1 MATHNK
7 RAKYY
12 HRNAKQCRKS
22 SIFVMKFT
30 KSISV
35 TRLNSDQPDLSKGF
49 VVVVI
54 VVVIDSK
61 FCLMNVFFD
70 KME

>member
-1 MATHNK
+1 
-7 RAKYY
+7 
-12 HRNAKQCRKS
+12 
-22 SIFVMKFT
+22 MKFT

-61 FCLMNVFFD
+61 FCLMNVFFA